1 MHSSFNNTVGKKI
14 MKRINAF
21 ISKKLIIAGII
32 ASSLG
37 VAGAAGA
44 VAFKE
49 GMFAQVSGQQAA
61 ATAVAQVGGVAK
73 DVDYKYKQHLGGRY
87 KVEILKDGVEY
98 EALVD
103 AQSGKVL
110 AVAQDNDQDKRHFDK
125 YDKHDKHDKHH
136 KHDNAEPSS
145 SQNTDYQA
153 PADAAPGTPENA
165 TASEV
170 TKS

>member
-1 MHSSFNNTVGKKI
+1 

-21 ISKKLIIAGII
+21 IPKKLIIAGII

-37 VAGAAGA
+37 VAGAAGTM
-44 VAFKE
+44 AFKE
-49 GMFAQVSGQQAA
+49 GMFAKVSGQQAA
-61 ATAVAQVGGVAK
+61 VAEVGGVVK

-110 AVAQDNDQDKRHFDK
+110 AVAQDDDQDKRHFS
-125 YDKHDKHDKHH
+125 KHDKHH
-136 KHDNAEPSS
+136 KHDNYDNAEPSS

-153 PADAAPGTPENA
+153 PADAAPGTSENA

>member
-1 MHSSFNNTVGKKI
+1 

-21 ISKKLIIAGII
+21 ISKKLIITGII

-37 VAGAAGA
+37 VAGAAGTM
-44 VAFKE
+44 AFKE
-49 GMFAQVSGQQAA
+49 GMFAKVSGQQAA
-61 ATAVAQVGGVAK
+61 AAVVAEVGGVVK
-73 DVDYKYKQHLGGRY
+73 DVDYKYKQDLGGRY

-103 AQSGKVL
+103 AQNGKVL
-110 AVAQDNDQDKRHFDK
+110 AVTQDDDQDKRHLG
-125 YDKHDKHDKHH
+125 KHDKHH
-136 KHDNAEPSS
+136 KHDNYDNTEPSS

-153 PADAAPGTPENA
+153 PADAAPGIPENA

-170 TKS
+170 TQS

>member
-1 MHSSFNNTVGKKI
+1 

-37 VAGAAGA
+37 VAGAAGV

-49 GMFAQVSGQQAA
+49 GMFAQVSGQQAV

-110 AVAQDNDQDKRHFDK
+110 AVAQDDDQDKRHFDK
-125 YDKHDKHDKHH
+125 HDEHH
-136 KHDNAEPSS
+136 KHDNYDDIEYFS
-145 SQNTDYQA
+145 SQNGDYQA
-153 PADAAPGTPENA
+153 PADVVPDAPEN
-165 TASEV
+165 TPASAV

>member
-1 MHSSFNNTVGKKI
+1 

-37 VAGAAGA
+37 VAGAAGTM
-44 VAFKE
+44 AFKE

-125 YDKHDKHDKHH
+125 HH

>member
-1 MHSSFNNTVGKKI
+1 

-37 VAGAAGA
+37 VAGAAGTM
-44 VAFKE
+44 AFKE
-49 GMFAQVSGQQAA
+49 GMFTKVSGQQAA
-61 ATAVAQVGGVAK
+61 AAAVAEVGGVVK

-103 AQSGKVL
+103 AQNGKVL
-110 AVAQDNDQDKRHFDK
+110 AVAQDDDQDKRHFG
-125 YDKHDKHDKHH
+125 KHDKHH
-136 KHDNAEPSS
+136 KHDNYDNAEPSS

-153 PADAAPGTPENA
+153 PADAAPGTPENV

-170 TKS
+170 TQS

>member
-1 MHSSFNNTVGKKI
+1 

-37 VAGAAGA
+37 VAGAAGTM
-44 VAFKE
+44 AFKE
-49 GMFAQVSGQQAA
+49 GMFAKVSGQQAA
-61 ATAVAQVGGVAK
+61 AAAVAEVGGVVK

-103 AQSGKVL
+103 AQNGKVL
-110 AVAQDNDQDKRHFDK
+110 AVAQDDDQDKRHFS
-125 YDKHDKHDKHH
+125 KHDNY
-136 KHDNAEPSS
+136 DNAEPSS

-153 PADAAPGTPENA
+153 PADAAPGTSENA

>member
-1 MHSSFNNTVGKKI
+1 

-37 VAGAAGA
+37 VAGAAGTM
-44 VAFKE
+44 AFKE
-49 GMFAQVSGQQAA
+49 GMFAKVSGQQAA
-61 ATAVAQVGGVAK
+61 AAAVAEVSGVVK
-73 DVDYKYKQHLGGRY
+73 DVDYKYKQHLEGRY
-87 KVEILKDGVEY
+87 EVEILKDGVEY

-103 AQSGKVL
+103 AQNGKVL
-110 AVAQDNDQDKRHFDK
+110 AVAQDDDQDKRYFG
-125 YDKHDKHDKHH
+125 
-136 KHDNAEPSS
+136 KHDNHVHDKPSS

-153 PADAAPGTPENA
+153 PADAAPDTPENA

>member
-1 MHSSFNNTVGKKI
+1 

-32 ASSLG
+32 VSSLG
-37 VAGAAGA
+37 VAGAAGV

-125 YDKHDKHDKHH
+125 HDEHH
-136 KHDNAEPSS
+136 KHDNYDDIEYFS
-145 SQNTDYQA
+145 SQNGDYQA
-153 PADAAPGTPENA
+153 PADVAPDAPDAPEN
-165 TASEV
+165 TPASAV

>member
-1 MHSSFNNTVGKKI
+1 

-73 DVDYKYKQHLGGRY
+73 DSDYKYKQHLGGRY

-125 YDKHDKHDKHH
+125 YDKHH

-153 PADAAPGTPENA
+153 SADAAPGTPENA

>member
-1 MHSSFNNTVGKKI
+1 

-37 VAGAAGA
+37 VAGAAGTM
-44 VAFKE
+44 AFKE
-49 GMFAQVSGQQAA
+49 GMFAKVSGQQAA
-61 ATAVAQVGGVAK
+61 AAAVAEVGGVVK

-87 KVEILKDGVEY
+87 KVETLKDGVEY

-103 AQSGKVL
+103 AQNGKVL
-110 AVAQDNDQDKRHFDK
+110 AVAQDDDQDKRHFG
-125 YDKHDKHDKHH
+125 KHNKHH
-136 KHDNAEPSS
+136 KHDNYDNAEPSS
-145 SQNTDYQA
+145 SQNTNYQA
-153 PADAAPGTPENA
+153 PTNAAPGTPENA

-170 TKS
+170 TQS

>member
-1 MHSSFNNTVGKKI
+1 MLLFQ
-14 MKRINAF
+14 
-21 ISKKLIIAGII
+21 KLIIAGII

-87 KVEILKDGVEY
+87 KVEILKTGSNMRLWLMLK
-98 EALVD
+98 A
-103 AQSGKVL
+103 A
-110 AVAQDNDQDKRHFDK
+110 K
-125 YDKHDKHDKHH
+125 YWR
-136 KHDNAEPSS
+136 
-145 SQNTDYQA
+145 
-153 PADAAPGTPENA
+153 
-165 TASEV
+165 
-170 TKS
+170 

>member
-1 MHSSFNNTVGKKI
+1 

-37 VAGAAGA
+37 VASAAGTM
-44 VAFKE
+44 AFKE
-49 GMFAQVSGQQAA
+49 GMFAKVSGQQAA
-61 ATAVAQVGGVAK
+61 AAAVAAVGGVVK
-73 DVDYKYKQHLGGRY
+73 DIDYKYKQHLGGRY

-103 AQSGKVL
+103 AQNGKVL
-110 AVAQDNDQDKRHFDK
+110 AVTQDDDQDKRHLG
-125 YDKHDKHDKHH
+125 KHDKHH
-136 KHDNAEPSS
+136 KHHKHDNYDNTEPSS

-153 PADAAPGTPENA
+153 SADAAPDTPENA

>member
-1 MHSSFNNTVGKKI
+1 

-37 VAGAAGA
+37 VAGAAGTM
-44 VAFKE
+44 AFKE
-49 GMFAQVSGQQAA
+49 GMFAKVSDQQAA
-61 ATAVAQVGGVAK
+61 AAAVAEVGGVAK

-110 AVAQDNDQDKRHFDK
+110 AVAQDNDQDKRHFG
-125 YDKHDKHDKHH
+125 KHDKHH
-136 KHDNAEPSS
+136 KHDNYDNTEPSS

-153 PADAAPGTPENA
+153 PADAAPSTSENA

>member
-1 MHSSFNNTVGKKI
+1 MSITNTNNI
-14 MKRINAF
+14 WE
-21 ISKKLIIAGII
+21 
-32 ASSLG
+32 
-37 VAGAAGA
+37 A
-44 VAFKE
+44 V
-49 GMFAQVSGQQAA
+49 
-61 ATAVAQVGGVAK
+61 T
-73 DVDYKYKQHLGGRY
+73 

-103 AQSGKVL
+103 AQNGKVL
-110 AVAQDNDQDKRHFDK
+110 AVTQDDDQDKRHFG
-125 YDKHDKHDKHH
+125 KHDKHH

-165 TASEV
+165 TTSEV

>member
-1 MHSSFNNTVGKKI
+1 

-37 VAGAAGA
+37 VAGAAGTM
-44 VAFKE
+44 AFKE
-49 GMFAQVSGQQAA
+49 GMFAKVSDQQAA
-61 ATAVAQVGGVAK
+61 AAAAVAEVGGVVK

-87 KVEILKDGVEY
+87 KIEILKDGVEY

-103 AQSGKVL
+103 AQNGKVL
-110 AVAQDNDQDKRHFDK
+110 AVAQDDDQDKRHFG
-125 YDKHDKHDKHH
+125 KHDKHH
-136 KHDNAEPSS
+136 KHDNHDNAESSS

-165 TASEV
+165 TTSEV
-170 TKS
+170 TQS

>member
-1 MHSSFNNTVGKKI
+1 

-37 VAGAAGA
+37 VAGAAGTM
-44 VAFKE
+44 AFKE
-49 GMFAQVSGQQAA
+49 GMFAKVSGQQAA
-61 ATAVAQVGGVAK
+61 AAAVAEVGGVVK

-103 AQSGKVL
+103 AQNG
-110 AVAQDNDQDKRHFDK
+110 N
-125 YDKHDKHDKHH
+125 KHH

-170 TKS
+170 TQS

>member
-1 MHSSFNNTVGKKI
+1 

-37 VAGAAGA
+37 VAGAAGTM
-44 VAFKE
+44 AFKE
-49 GMFAQVSGQQAA
+49 GMIVKVSGQQAA
-61 ATAVAQVGGVAK
+61 AAAVAEVGGVVK

-103 AQSGKVL
+103 AQNGKVL
-110 AVAQDNDQDKRHFDK
+110 AVAQDDDQDKRHFS
-125 YDKHDKHDKHH
+125 KHDKHH
-136 KHDNAEPSS
+136 KHDNYDNAEPSS

-153 PADAAPGTPENA
+153 PADAAPGTSENA

>member
-1 MHSSFNNTVGKKI
+1 M
-14 MKRINAF
+14 
-21 ISKKLIIAGII
+21 
-32 ASSLG
+32 
-37 VAGAAGA
+37 
-44 VAFKE
+44 
-49 GMFAQVSGQQAA
+49 
-61 ATAVAQVGGVAK
+61 AK

-125 YDKHDKHDKHH
+125 HDKHH
-136 KHDNAEPSS
+136 KHDNYDNAEYLS

-153 PADAAPGTPENA
+153 PADAAPGTSENA

>member
-1 MHSSFNNTVGKKI
+1 

-37 VAGAAGA
+37 VAGAAGTM
-44 VAFKE
+44 AFKE
-49 GMFAQVSGQQAA
+49 GMFAKVSGQQAA
-61 ATAVAQVGGVAK
+61 AAAVAEVGGVVK

-103 AQSGKVL
+103 AQKGKVL
-110 AVAQDNDQDKRHFDK
+110 AVTQDDDQDKRHFG
-125 YDKHDKHDKHH
+125 
-136 KHDNAEPSS
+136 KHDNYDNTEPSS

-153 PADAAPGTPENA
+153 PADAAPDTPENA
-165 TASEV
+165 TTSEI

>member
-1 MHSSFNNTVGKKI
+1 M
-14 MKRINAF
+14 
-21 ISKKLIIAGII
+21 
-32 ASSLG
+32 
-37 VAGAAGA
+37 
-44 VAFKE
+44 AFKE
-49 GMFAQVSGQQAA
+49 GMFAKVSGQQAA
-61 ATAVAQVGGVAK
+61 AAAVAEVGGVVK

-103 AQSGKVL
+103 AQNGKVL
-110 AVAQDNDQDKRHFDK
+110 AVAQDDDQDKRHFG
-125 YDKHDKHDKHH
+125 KHDKHH
-136 KHDNAEPSS
+136 KHDNYDNAEPPS

-153 PADAAPGTPENA
+153 PADAAPDTPENA

>member
-21 ISKKLIIAGII
+21 ISNKLIIAGII

-125 YDKHDKHDKHH
+125 YDKHDKHH

>member
-32 ASSLG
+32 TSSLG
-37 VAGAAGA
+37 VAGAAGTM
-44 VAFKE
+44 AFKE
-49 GMFAQVSGQQAA
+49 GMFAKVSGQQAA
-61 ATAVAQVGGVAK
+61 AAAVAEVGGVVK

-103 AQSGKVL
+103 AQNGKGHLKTIGLDRSCVSNNAAL
-110 AVAQDNDQDKRHFDK
+110 KPMPSESSRRHWLF
-125 YDKHDKHDKHH
+125 
-136 KHDNAEPSS
+136 
-145 SQNTDYQA
+145 
-153 PADAAPGTPENA
+153 
-165 TASEV
+165 
-170 TKS
+170 

>member
-1 MHSSFNNTVGKKI
+1 

-37 VAGAAGA
+37 VAGAAGTMT
-44 VAFKE
+44 FKE
-49 GMFAQVSGQQAA
+49 GMFAKVSGQQAA
-61 ATAVAQVGGVAK
+61 AAAVAEVGGGVK

-98 EALVD
+98 ETLVD
-103 AQSGKVL
+103 AQNGKVL

-125 YDKHDKHDKHH
+125 HDKHH
-136 KHDNAEPSS
+136 KHDNYDNAEPSS

-153 PADAAPGTPENA
+153 PADAAPDTPENA

>member
-1 MHSSFNNTVGKKI
+1 
-14 MKRINAF
+14 MKLINAF

-37 VAGAAGA
+37 VAGAAGTM
-44 VAFKE
+44 AFKE
-49 GMFAQVSGQQAA
+49 GMFAKVSGQQAA
-61 ATAVAQVGGVAK
+61 AAAVAEVGGVVK

-103 AQSGKVL
+103 AQNGKVL
-110 AVAQDNDQDKRHFDK
+110 AVAQDDDQDKRHF
-125 YDKHDKHDKHH
+125 DKHDKHDKHH

-145 SQNTDYQA
+145 SQNTDYQPPA
-153 PADAAPGTPENA
+153 PA
-165 TASEV
+165 AS
-170 TKS
+170 TRPTRRFNLSRSRRHRADRLPRHIT

>member
-1 MHSSFNNTVGKKI
+1 

-37 VAGAAGA
+37 VAGAAGTM
-44 VAFKE
+44 AFKE
-49 GMFAQVSGQQAA
+49 GMFAKVSGQQAA
-61 ATAVAQVGGVAK
+61 AAAVAEVG
-73 DVDYKYKQHLGGRY
+73 
-87 KVEILKDGVEY
+87 GVEY

-103 AQSGKVL
+103 AQNGKVL
-110 AVAQDNDQDKRHFDK
+110 AVTQDDDQDKRHFG
-125 YDKHDKHDKHH
+125 KHDKHDKHH

-153 PADAAPGTPENA
+153 PADAAPDTPENA

>member
-1 MHSSFNNTVGKKI
+1 

-37 VAGAAGA
+37 VTGAAGTM
-44 VAFKE
+44 AFKE
-49 GMFAQVSGQQAA
+49 GMFAKVSGQQAA
-61 ATAVAQVGGVAK
+61 AAAVAEVGGVVK

-103 AQSGKVL
+103 AQNGKVL
-110 AVAQDNDQDKRHFDK
+110 AVEQDDDQDKRYFG
-125 YDKHDKHDKHH
+125 
-136 KHDNAEPSS
+136 KHDNHEHTEPSS

-153 PADAAPGTPENA
+153 PSDAAPDTPENA

>member
-1 MHSSFNNTVGKKI
+1 

-37 VAGAAGA
+37 VTGAAGTM
-44 VAFKE
+44 AFKE
-49 GMFAQVSGQQAA
+49 GMFAKVSGQQAA
-61 ATAVAQVGGVAK
+61 AAAVAEVGGVVK

-103 AQSGKVL
+103 AQNGKVL
-110 AVAQDNDQDKRHFDK
+110 AVEQDDDQDKRHFG
-125 YDKHDKHDKHH
+125 KHDKHDHT
-136 KHDNAEPSS
+136 EPSS

-153 PADAAPGTPENA
+153 PADAAPDTPENA

>member
-1 MHSSFNNTVGKKI
+1 

-37 VAGAAGA
+37 VAGAADTM
-44 VAFKE
+44 AFKE
-49 GMFAQVSGQQAA
+49 GMFAKVSGQQAA
-61 ATAVAQVGGVAK
+61 AAAVAEVGGVVK

-103 AQSGKVL
+103 AQNGKVL
-110 AVAQDNDQDKRHFDK
+110 AVAQDDDQDKRHFS
-125 YDKHDKHDKHH
+125 KHDKHH
-136 KHDNAEPSS
+136 KHDNYDNAEPSS

-153 PADAAPGTPENA
+153 PADAAPGTSENA

>member
-37 VAGAAGA
+37 VAGAAGTM
-44 VAFKE
+44 AFKE
-49 GMFAQVSGQQAA
+49 GMFAKVSGQQAA
-61 ATAVAQVGGVAK
+61 AAAVAEVGGVVK

-87 KVEILKDGVEY
+87 KVEILKDGIEY

-103 AQSGKVL
+103 AQNGKVL
-110 AVAQDNDQDKRHFDK
+110 AVAQDDDQDKRHFG
-125 YDKHDKHDKHH
+125 KHDKHH

-170 TKS
+170 TQS